1 MKPTTEENWSR
12 RRAKLAG
19 WYATAKRDLPW
30 RHTTDA
36 YAITVSEVML
46 QQTQVVTVMPYY
58 ERWLKTFPTWEALAG
73 AKEVD
78 VIKAWEGLGY
88 YRRARNLQALAKAVA
103 VEGGMPR
110 TEEGLRLLPGVGPY
124 TAAAVGSIAFGLP
137 LAVLD
142 GNVMRVLTRVLA
154 LRDDISRPQT
164 RAKLQ
169 ALATAF
175 LDRSNPSTHNQAV
188 MELGATVC
196 LPRKPMCLICPLNE
210 DCAGRDRAE
219 EFPVKSRVAQVK
231 RAEVVAIIRQG
242 AAFYCEQVPE
252 GKPWHG
258 LWRFPDFDGERMH
271 FAQRGEEVGGRGL
284 QSGERGEV
292 IAVIKYGI
300 TKYSVTM
307 EAVAAKWK
315 SAKVAVDLRA
325 TGAGRY
331 LTIEEMQA
339 LAFAAPHRKLIAM
352 LQSSGSI
359 FRYGKNSCGTRI
371 GIAPPPA
378 IMQ

>member
-1 MKPTTEENWSR
+1 MKPTEKINWLR
-12 RRAKLAG
+12 LRANLAN
-19 WYATAKRDLPW
+19 WYAAAKRDLPW
-30 RHTTDA
+30 RRTTDA

-58 ERWLKTFPTWEALAG
+58 ERWLKTFPTWEALAH

-103 VEGGMPR
+103 LAGGMPR

-169 ALATAF
+169 EIATVF

-231 RAEVVAIIRQG
+231 RAEVAAIIQQG
-242 AAFYCEQVPE
+242 TAFYCEQVPE

-258 LWRFPDFDGERMH
+258 LWRFPDFDAERMS
-271 FAQRGEEVGGRGL
+271 FARRGEERG
-284 QSGERGEV
+284 QGVEGGEV
-292 IAVIKYGI
+292 IATIKYGI

-307 EAVAAKWK
+307 EAVAARW
-315 SAKVAVDLRA
+315 KVAVDDTRVCRA
-325 TGAGRY
+325 TGGGRY
-331 LTIEEMQA
+331 LTIEEMRA
-339 LAFAAPHRKLIAM
+339 LAFAAPHRKLIGM
-352 LQSSGSI
+352 V
-359 FRYGKNSCGTRI
+359 GKGV
-371 GIAPPPA
+371 A
-378 IMQ
+378 QK